1 MENVFLPVINETKL
15 LGIIITDDLKWSK
28 NTLFLV
34 KKANSRLLL
43 LRKAC
48 EYTNSTDDLRSIY
61 LTHVR
66 NALEQSCVIWHSNLT
81 EENKTD
87 LERIQKNA
95 CRIIL
100 GNQYVNYEESLKRL
114 NLATLSER
122 REKLALRF
130 ALNCTENEKTKK
142 LFPLKRRK
150 FRNEE
155 KYKVIFAKT
164 KRLANSTVP
173 YLQVHHSCGIS
184 KVIYP

>member
-1 MENVFLPVINETKL
+1 MKQNYWVQTSLMILSRASIHHFLQ
-15 LGIIITDDLKWSK
+15 
-28 NTLFLV
+28 
-34 KKANSRLLL
+34 KKANSRVLL

-61 LTHVR
+61 LMHVR

-114 NLATLSER
+114 NLPTLSER

-173 YLQVHHSCGIS
+173 YLQKLLNKFEKRQNDKKSNKQI
-184 KVIYP
+184 